1 MDKLEGPI
9 TCLTFLGF
17 EIDSVAMVVR
27 LPQAKLRELK
37 QEVDSVAAILA
48 KERERSCTKKNFEL
62 LVGRLAHTS
71 QVVCPGKTFIRSLF
85 KLQAGQRHCKP

>member
-1 MDKLEGPI
+1 MDKLEDPT

-17 EIDSVAMVVR
+17 EVDSVAMVVR

-48 KERERSCTKKNFEL
+48 KERAPRKILS
-62 LVGRLAHTS
+62 R
-71 QVVCPGKTFIRSLF
+71 
-85 KLQAGQRHCKP
+85 